1 MPRRTPLAN
10 WLLGRLEGGSTTS
23 PKRRCEREDS
33 NLQGHQWPTS
43 ISGWRVYLL
52 RHVRVVPGAGFEPAR
67 PQGTPVSE
75 TGASTSFATRAVV
88 EHQGIEPCA
97 GCISDI
103 QGHQTVALRCEE
115 GRDRTDDLLFVRQP
129 LLPAELLP
137 RGRAGRIRT
146 GSPVVPNDVPYQ
158 IRPLLGWGGR
168 SRTLIRRFKAGR
180 PAVGRH
186 PSRCGENRTLD
197 ARLMRPA
204 CHHGAQREAGAGF
217 KPACSRL

>member
-97 GCISDI
+97 Y
-103 QGHQTVALRCEE
+103 QTSKVTRPSRSA
-115 GRDRTDDLLFVRQP
+115 VRKVGIE
-129 LLPAELLP
+129 LPAELLP

-168 SRTLIRRFKAGR
+168 NRTLIRRFKAGR